1 LHTGWRPA
9 ESWWRLF
16 ERFKALSHTFWI
28 VPSGSLLRAYSRLMF
43 GPWRIPYIDALYFWP
58 GNVDPYVG
66 RAMMRRN
73 FSNIS
78 VGVIQQVG
86 LCVLVLLFA
95 CQPCF
100 NKGFDCVGCLC
111 QVWRRP
117 HVFHCE

>member
-1 LHTGWRPA
+1 MSDRSSTAA

-16 ERFKALSHTFWI
+16 ERFKPLSNTFWT

-58 GNVDPYVG
+58 SNVDPHVG

-78 VGVIQQVG
+78 VGVIQQV
-86 LCVLVLLFA
+86 
-95 CQPCF
+95 
-100 NKGFDCVGCLC
+100 
-111 QVWRRP
+111 R
-117 HVFHCE
+117 